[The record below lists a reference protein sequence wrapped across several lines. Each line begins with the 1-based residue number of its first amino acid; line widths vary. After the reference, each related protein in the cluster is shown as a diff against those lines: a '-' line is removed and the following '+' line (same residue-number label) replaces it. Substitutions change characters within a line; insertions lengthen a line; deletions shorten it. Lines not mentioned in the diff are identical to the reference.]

1 MNVKALIFLPLLLI
15 VHSNNVAA
23 QDDDPGVACR
33 EAAELFDANDI
44 AAALEEARWCV
55 ESLEQLKQQGTANLF
70 PDSIN
75 GFNGGDVETQNAMG
89 MSITERTYS
98 KGSNTIE
105 VNYTG
110 GGAAAGGLAALAN
123 MGMTMGGGGKK
134 LRIQRHVV
142 LDTSDNNSAEFIV
155 TMKSGG
161 MLNVSSSNTDY
172 DTVLAF
178 LKLFPIKEIDKAV
191 GQ

>member
-1 MNVKALIFLPLLLI
+1 MNSKLTICLPFILTI
-15 VHSNNVAA
+15 ITNTVAA
-23 QDDDPGVACR
+23 QDDNPGAACR
-33 EAAELFDANDI
+33 EAAKLFEENDI
-44 AAALEEARWCV
+44 TAALEEARWCV

-75 GFNGGDVETQNAMG
+75 GFTGGQVETQSAMG
-89 MSITERTYS
+89 MNITERSYS

-123 MGMTMGGGGKK
+123 MGLTMGGGGKK

-142 LDTSDNNSAEFIV
+142 LDTSSQGSAEFTV

-161 MLNVSSSNTDY
+161 MLNVNSSNTDY
-172 DTVLAF
+172 DTVLEF
-178 LKLFPIKEIDKAV
+178 LKVFPITEIDKAV

>member
-1 MNVKALIFLPLLLI
+1 MNPKLLICLPLCFTAI
-15 VHSNNVAA
+15 ANNAYA
-23 QDDDPGVACR
+23 QDDGPGSACR
-33 EAAELFDANDI
+33 EAAQLFEADDI
-44 AAALEEARWCV
+44 AGALEEARWCV
-55 ESLEQLKQQGTANLF
+55 EALEQLKQQGTADLF
-70 PDSIN
+70 PETIN
-75 GFNGGDVETQNAMG
+75 GFNGGEVQTQNAMG
-89 MSITERTYS
+89 MSITERVYS
-98 KGSNTIE
+98 KGGNNID

-142 LDTSDNNSAEFIV
+142 LDTSSQGNAEFIV

-172 DTVLAF
+172 DTVLEF
-178 LKLFPIKEIDKAV
+178 LKAFPIKEIDNAMS
-191 GQ
+191 Q

>member
-1 MNVKALIFLPLLLI
+1 MNSKLLI
-15 VHSNNVAA
+15 CVPLFFSAFTGNAFS
-23 QDDDPGVACR
+23 QDDTPAAACR
-33 EAAELFDANDI
+33 EAAKLFEENDI
-44 AAALEEARWCV
+44 KAALEEARWCV

-70 PDSIN
+70 PDNIN

-142 LDTSDNNSAEFIV
+142 LDTSDTNSAEFIV

>member
-1 MNVKALIFLPLLLI
+1 MKSKLLICTPLLFT
-15 VHSNNVAA
+15 VYTGNAFS
-23 QDDDPGVACR
+23 QDDTPAAACR
-33 EAAELFDANDI
+33 EAAKLFEENDI
-44 AAALEEARWCV
+44 KAALEEARWCV
-55 ESLEQLKQQGTANLF
+55 ESLEQLKQQSTANLF
-70 PDSIN
+70 PDSLN
-75 GFNGGDVETQNAMG
+75 GFNGGQVDTQNAMG

-98 KGSNTIE
+98 KGSNTID

-123 MGMTMGGGGKK
+123 LGMTMGGGGKK

-142 LDTSDNNSAEFIV
+142 LDTSAQGNAKFIV

-172 DTVLAF
+172 DTVLVF
-178 LKLFPIKEIDKAV
+178 LKAFPIKEIDNAV